1 MIEKKFKKLIGFLIV
16 STVFYF
22 LIRGLY
28 ENWHQVS
35 NYNWEFN
42 YLCLGWS
49 FVVLLSYCALLTIL
63 WKLILERLEEKNVSI
78 RKGYKYWSLSQLGRY
93 LPGKFWLVLGRVYLC
108 NKEGFSKSA
117 TTASIIMELI
127 LTVLAGVFVFLLALP
142 FMKFS
147 LTIHHVYWLLLLI
160 PIGLVSIHP
169 LLFSK
174 LFNFIL
180 RKLKRTEIRFDISYS
195 QIVSFIALYMIMWLV
210 CGLAFFLFVNSLY
223 HVGWSKFVGI
233 TGTFAIAWV
242 IGFVSFIT
250 PAGLGVR
257 ELALS
262 VLLANYMP
270 VPMAIVVALVSRIWL
285 TAAELVCAAV
295 AWRL

>member
-1 MIEKKFKKLIGFLIV
+1 MIEKNFKKLIGFFIV
-16 STVFYF
+16 STIFYF
-22 LIRGLY
+22 LISELY

-35 NYNWEFN
+35 NYDWGFN

-49 FVVLLSYCALLTIL
+49 FVVLLSHCVLMTIP
-63 WKLILERLEEKNVSI
+63 WKLILERFEGKNFSI

-93 LPGKFWLVLGRVYLC
+93 LPGKFWFVLGRVYLC
-108 NKEGFSKSA
+108 NEEGFSKSA

-127 LTVLAGVFVFLLALP
+127 LTVLSGVFVFLLALP

-147 LTIHHVYWLLLLI
+147 STIHHLYWLLLLI

-169 LLFSK
+169 LIFSK

-180 RKLKRTEIRFDISYS
+180 RKLKRTEIQFDVSYS
-195 QIVSFIALYMIMWLV
+195 EIVSFVAFYMIIWLI

-223 HVGWSKFVGI
+223 HIGWSKFMAI
-233 TGTFAIAWV
+233 TGTFAVAWV
-242 IGFVSFIT
+242 IGFVSFVT
-250 PAGLGVR
+250 PGGLGIR

-270 VPMAIVVALVSRIWL
+270 VPMAIVVALVSRIWF
-285 TAAELVCAAV
+285 TVAELVCAAV